1 MSSMIGVGKAWEGRI
16 VDGKFPLRKWLGG
29 SDRSVVF
36 LTERGGNGPRNA
48 AIKVIPTEV
57 FSADNIDQTA
67 QLSRWAN
74 TAKLSHPHLIRLF
87 ESGRAQIDGNNFLYV
102 VMEYAEEN
110 LAQILPQRPL
120 SPEEVKEMLPPAA
133 EALAYL
139 HQAGLA
145 HGHIK
150 PSNIMA
156 VADQLKLSSDSL
168 RKSGE
173 RDKQAPSGYLA
184 PEVVAT
190 GPTPRADVWS
200 FGEMLIAVLTQHEPA
215 IEKRSDAEVAIPYVP
230 QPFYGIARQCLR
242 MNPKQ
247 RCTMNKIL
255 GKPEVQET
263 APEGAF
269 EKPDRATRGKAWLVA
284 PVIAVL
290 ILFVVWIG
298 YGSRRHSVPPA
309 ETHPTESPA
318 AASVPPI
325 QSTAPPETSATPA
338 PASIA
343 KGKVIQEVSP
353 DISPTARK
361 TISGHVKVSVH
372 VSVDT
377 SGKVSE
383 AMLVSAGPSKY
394 FASQALAAARRWKF
408 SPPQLGGKNASS
420 EWTLRFQ
427 FGRTSTEVSPA
438 ETKP

>member
-1 MSSMIGVGKAWEGRI
+1 MDVGKTWEGRI
-16 VDGKFPLRKWLGG
+16 IDGKFPLRKWLGG
-29 SDRSVVF
+29 SDRSAVF
-36 LTERGGNGPRNA
+36 LTERAGNGSATA
-48 AIKVIPTEV
+48 AIKLIPSEI
-57 FSADNIDQTA
+57 FSADNIDQSA
-67 QLSRWAN
+67 QLSRWAS
-74 TAKLSHPHLIRLF
+74 TAKLSHPNLLRLF
-87 ESGRAQIDGNNFLYV
+87 ESGRTQIDGNNFLYV
-102 VMEYAEEN
+102 VMECAEEN

-133 EALAYL
+133 GALSYL

-150 PSNIMA
+150 PSNVMA
-156 VADQLKLSSDSL
+156 LADQLKISSDSL

-173 RDKQAPSGYLA
+173 RDKQVPNPYLA

-190 GPTPRADVWS
+190 GPTPAADAWS
-200 FGEMLIAVLTQHEPA
+200 FGATLIAVLTQHEPT

-263 APEGAF
+263 PPEEAF
-269 EKPDRATRGKAWLVA
+269 ERPNPAKRGKAWLVA

-290 ILFVVWIG
+290 ILFVIWIG
-298 YGSRRHSVPPA
+298 YGSHRHSVPSV
-309 ETHPTESPA
+309 ETHTVGSPA
-318 AASVPPI
+318 AASIPPPE
-325 QSTAPPETSATPA
+325 STVPPETNAVPA
-338 PASIA
+338 RASTA
-343 KGKVIQEVSP
+343 KGKVTQEISP
-353 DISPTARK
+353 DISPTARR
-361 TISGHVKVSVH
+361 TITGHVKVTVR
-372 VSVDT
+372 VLVDR

-383 AMLVSAGPSKY
+383 ANIVSPGPSKY
-394 FASQALAAARRWKF
+394 FANQALAAARHWKF
-408 SPPQLGGKNASS
+408 SPPRLDGKDASS

-427 FGRTSTEVSPA
+427 FGRTSTEVSPL